1 LASFHHVNSQVT
13 PTTALRMTLDTLT
26 IVGVSAFCHGNEIS
40 KITLKTMKRPNT
52 IDSQTKKI
60 SAIREASLLDISIM
74 ASLRAMSVGPVTS

>member
-1 LASFHHVNSQVT
+1 MASFHHVNSQVT

>member
-1 LASFHHVNSQVT
+1 MASFHHASSQVR
-13 PTTALRMTLDTLT
+13 PTIALRMTLDTLT

-40 KITLKTMKRPNT
+40 KISLKTMKRPKT

-60 SAIREASLLDISIM
+60 SAIRELSLLDIAIM